1 VSQALDAAALD
12 TLFREARTRNGWA
25 LEPLSE
31 AVIRETYD
39 LAKLGPTSVNM
50 NPARLVWVVTPESKQ
65 KLAALA
71 SATNGAKVLD
81 GLSTTRSIR
90 AL

>member
-1 VSQALDAAALD
+1 MA
-12 TLFREARTRNGWA
+12 GA